1 MTTFIEPP
9 ELSLVDSDMSSNTS
23 LIFTVLLTACMG
35 GMYIYD
41 MYKKQKETE
50 SSIKE
55 LENNVETVEAIIETH
70 SNLIEEQEQRLLE
83 KKNYDDS
90 EEIEE
95 KTYQAWEG
103 TFESSSLYNER
114 MIYLKITLC
123 REKLSTIK
131 KNKEWVAWN
140 HTDDGSV
147 TVRDFYLGNNNP
159 EFKWEFVSR
168 DCYGDSFLEIITTD
182 SFINGWDSVIRINI
196 NAKVYIPTILDEDDE
211 YEDERDVLVQF
222 IEEES
227 SDDDNKLMNKVLK
240 KCIEDKCIDWSRI
253 LIEA

>member
-9 ELSLVDSDMSSNTS
+9 ELSFADRDMSTNTS
-23 LIFTVLLTACMG
+23 LVFTVLLGACMG
-35 GMYIYD
+35 GMYIYE

-50 SSIKE
+50 SSLKE
-55 LENNVETVEAIIETH
+55 LENNVEVVENIIETH
-70 SNLIEEQEQRLLE
+70 NNLLQEQEHRIRE

-90 EEIEE
+90 EEVEE

-103 TFESSSLYNER
+103 TFESSSLNNER

-123 REKLSTIK
+123 REKLSTVK
-131 KNKEWVAWN
+131 KNKEWVAWD

-147 TVRDFYLGNNNP
+147 TVRDFYLGNYNP
-159 EFKWEFVSR
+159 DFKWEFVTR
-168 DCYGDSFLEIITTD
+168 NCFDDSYLEVITTD
-182 SFINGWDSVIRINI
+182 SFINGWDSVIRLNI
-196 NAKVYIPTILDEDDE
+196 HAKVHIPNILDDDDE
-211 YEDERDVLVQF
+211 YEDEKDVLIEF
-222 IEEES
+222 IGEES

-240 KCIEDKCIDWSRI
+240 KCIEDKCIKWSRI